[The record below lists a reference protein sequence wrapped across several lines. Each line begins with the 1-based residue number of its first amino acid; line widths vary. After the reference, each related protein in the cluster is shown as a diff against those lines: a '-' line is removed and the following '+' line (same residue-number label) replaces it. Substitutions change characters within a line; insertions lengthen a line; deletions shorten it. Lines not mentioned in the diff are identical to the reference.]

1 MRRKVR
7 GQLLGAVGFAT
18 LSGPAALLLGAA
30 ILGAPKPAQA
40 GYAVEVF
47 DDGVLQAGIGVLVS
61 GNSLVF
67 TGSTTHFSITN
78 GSGASNNPGTQ
89 GGSDLVLS
97 NNEQI
102 STTFGATGGTHT
114 IEIVLSQT
122 NWTAPTGNPVSL
134 SSSAGGSIGYVA
146 GTNLS
151 ATEMVTSSY
160 QGFLDNTNTLF
171 GEPGSGASPV
181 ETASAML
188 STVGTDSLVYNPS
201 PSVNPNVPNGIPFSL
216 TDVLTF
222 TFTLSAGSG
231 QDTANASANTDVSLV
246 PEPASLTILGG
257 AFVGLGLLG
266 RRRRKTV

>member
-47 DDGVLQAGIGVLVS
+47 DDGVLQGGITTIVT

-67 TGSTTHFSITN
+67 SGSTTHFSITN
-78 GSGASNNPGTQ
+78 GSGLSNNPGTQ
-89 GGSDLVLS
+89 GGSNLDLS
-97 NNEQI
+97 SNEQI

-122 NWTAPTGNPVSL
+122 GWTAPTGTPLLL
-134 SSSAGGSIGYVA
+134 SSSAGGAIGYVA

-151 ATEMVTSSY
+151 ATETVTSSY

-171 GEPGSGASPV
+171 GEPGSSASPV

-188 STVGTDSLVYNPS
+188 SAVGTDPLVYTPGTS
-201 PSVNPNVPNGIPFSL
+201 TALVSGGTPFSL
-216 TDVLTF
+216 TDVLSF

-231 QDTANASANTDVSLV
+231 QDSANASVSTDANAV
-246 PEPASLTILGG
+246 PEPASLTILG
-257 AFVGLGLLG
+257 AALVGFGWLG
-266 RRRRKTV
+266 RRRRNSV